1 MEGTRLTGL
10 WKNTGKDGKTY
21 LSGNLSGVA
30 RLLILPNTHKREEK
44 DPDYHAYVVP
54 NEKREAKPAPKD
66 EGDSL

>member
-21 LSGNLSGVA
+21 LSGNLSGAA
-30 RLLILPNTHKREEK
+30 RLLILPNTHKRGEK
-44 DPDYHAYVVP
+44 DPDYHVYVVP
-54 NEKREAKPAPKD
+54 NEKRDKPAPKD